1 MAFNAHNN
9 PIIIIGI
16 VTHCSWS
23 KVQCSDTI
31 TDSWLRSGFT
41 INTCDSVYP
50 PPLLRLLLLL
60 SGDVELNP
68 GPITGKHTLIIQH
81 SLIDTLL

>member
-1 MAFNAHNN
+1 MAFHAHNDS

-31 TDSWLRSGFT
+31 TDNWLRSGFT

-50 PPLLRLLLLL
+50 PPHLRLLLLL

-68 GPITGKHTLIIQH
+68 GPITGKHTLNTT
-81 SLIDTLL
+81 LIN